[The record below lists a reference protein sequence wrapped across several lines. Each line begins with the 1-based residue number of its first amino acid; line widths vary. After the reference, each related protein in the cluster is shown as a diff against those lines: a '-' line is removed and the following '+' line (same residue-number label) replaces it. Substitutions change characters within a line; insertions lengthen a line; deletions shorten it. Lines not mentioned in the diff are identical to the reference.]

1 MFVLQQFYL
10 RRRRRRRLVG
20 LAERERERERE
31 REMGGFELQVKERA
45 KGLKDFF
52 KKGMKVVGDSCKKGW
67 YKVKKIRG

>member
-1 MFVLQQFYL
+1 
-10 RRRRRRRLVG
+10 
-20 LAERERERERE
+20 
-31 REMGGFELQVKERA
+31 MGGFELQVKERA